1 MSKYTT
7 EVRFICET
15 AAGYTESKGFKST
28 GEIISKAAP
37 KIFNFNFPIF
47 DESYRLTLESK
58 ILRHYYTR
66 EISEE
71 TVGLWKLRLQ
81 DRLNT
86 IMPYYN
92 KLYKSELLDF
102 NPLYDTN
109 LTRDFTKTTDGQTK
123 DSGKT
128 DTTSKTETTT
138 QNTTTITANTATDT
152 DNTTTI
158 NSTISDKSKLK
169 TETTD
174 SKNQNITE
182 SKTQNKWD
190 YYSDTPQ
197 GTISGVADTTY
208 LTDLRNIKDNDSGT
222 KATTETDTNNV
233 TSDFTDTKTDK
244 TTNALSGSVTEESTT
259 ASTLFGDVTFT
270 GSGNETKTNTKK
282 IDNTEDYIEHITG
295 KSSGG
300 SMSKMLLEFRETFLN
315 IDKMILDELQ
325 DLFFG
330 LW

>member
-7 EVRFICET
+7 EVRYICESL
-15 AAGYTESKGFKST
+15 AGYTESKGFKTT

-123 DSGKT
+123 DTGQT
-128 DTTSKTETTT
+128 DTTSKTETATE
-138 QNTTTITANTATDT
+138 NTTTITTNSATDT

-158 NSTISDKSKLK
+158 NSTISDKSNLK

-174 SKNQNITE
+174 RKNQNVSE
-182 SKTQNKWD
+182 SKIQNKWD

-197 GTISGVADTTY
+197 GSISGVADTTY
-208 LTDLRNIKDNDSGT
+208 LTDLRNIKDNDSGI
-222 KATTETDTNNV
+222 KDTTETDTNNV
-233 TSDFTDTKTDK
+233 TSNFTDTKTDK
-244 TTNALSGSVTEESTT
+244 TTNALSGSVTEESSTT
-259 ASTLFGDVTFT
+259 NSLSGDVTFT
-270 GSGNETKTNTKK
+270 GSGKETKTNTTK
-282 IDNTEDYIEHITG
+282 IDNTEDYIEHVTG
-295 KSSGG
+295 KSAGG

-315 IDKMILDELQ
+315 IDKMIIDELQ